1 MARQKNSVETV
12 QITISV
18 TEKVRDQL
26 EVLTSTGYYG
36 KNAAETAN
44 SLIAE
49 RIRQLVESTSPLLA
63 SVG

>member
-26 EVLTSTGYYG
+26 ELLTTTGYYG

-44 SLIAE
+44 TLIAE

-63 SVG
+63 AS

>member
-1 MARQKNSVETV
+1 MARQKNSIETV
-12 QITISV
+12 QMTISV

-26 EVLTSTGYYG
+26 EQLTATGYYG

-44 SLIAE
+44 ALIAE

-63 SVG
+63 AG